1 MSVNTNADS
10 IQPFIQN
17 IQQGNVPTSSKSAE
31 GETYCEFVYN
41 KVDDIENEKGFQSF
55 MAKLLKD
62 VTENNKKT
70 QKLVELES
78 PDASKIKQQS
88 LVAREKVYKMKG
100 GKKRRTVVKK
110 KGRSNKTKRRRN

>member
-1 MSVNTNADS
+1 MEAEADA
-10 IQPFIQN
+10 IKPFIQN
-17 IQQGNVPTSSKSAE
+17 IQSANVTTSRKAAR
-31 GETYCEFVYN
+31 GESYCDFVYN

-88 LVAREKVYKMKG
+88 LVARERVYKMKG
-100 GKKRRTVVKK
+100 GKKRRTIAKK
-110 KGRSNKTKRRRN
+110 KGKMVRTKRRH

>member
-1 MSVNTNADS
+1 MS

-17 IQQGNVPTSSKSAE
+17 IQQTSNPGPSKDE
-31 GETYCEFVYN
+31 NPYCEFVYN

-62 VTENNKKT
+62 VTENNKK
-70 QKLVELES
+70 KLAVVELEN

-88 LVAREKVYKMKG
+88 LVAREKVFKMRG
-100 GKKRRTVVKK
+100 GKKRRVSVKK
-110 KGRSNKTKRRRN
+110 KGKSNKTKRRRN